1 VHLTIHFPP
10 LSESLA
16 AELLGSEHPLARAFD
31 RRSAL
36 RLELTVAGV
45 LLTAAVVAVAE
56 GARGAAAVALGA
68 VVAVAVAGVR
78 MLLTLT
84 AIRSLVLELLVAGRG
99 SVPLREVQAERSR
112 LLDVRRRQRE
122 AEWLVRVAD
131 GRDLGL
137 PAAGGG
143 PALISARVAKGA
155 RDELLAVAAVLRDDT
170 SAVQGLALAEQ
181 IARESWSPLYGQ
193 DTRALREACSRA
205 RYLSAAR
212 GGVRY
217 AGRR

>member
-16 AELLGSEHPLARAFD
+16 AELLGSEHPLARALD

-36 RLELTVAGV
+36 RLELAVAGV
-45 LLTAAVVAVAE
+45 LLTAAVVGVGE

-78 MLLTLT
+78 MLLTST
-84 AIRSLVLELLVAGRG
+84 RIRSLVLELLVEGRE
-99 SVPLREVQAERSR
+99 SVPLREVQAERCR
-112 LLDVRRRQRE
+112 LRDVRRRQRD
-122 AEWLVRVAD
+122 ADWLVRVAD

-137 PAAGGG
+137 AAPGGG
-143 PALISARVAKGA
+143 SALISARVVKGA

-181 IARESWSPLYGQ
+181 IAREPWSPLYGR

-205 RYLSAAR
+205 RYLSSAQ
-212 GGVRY
+212 GGIRY

>member
-10 LSESLA
+10 LSESPA
-16 AELLGSEHPLARAFD
+16 AELLGSEHLLARALD

-36 RLELTVAGV
+36 RLELVVAGV
-45 LLTAAVVAVAE
+45 LLTAAVVAVDE

-84 AIRSLVLELLVAGRG
+84 GIRSLVLELLVEGRE
-99 SVPLREVQAERSR
+99 SLPLREAQAERCR
-112 LLDVRRRQRE
+112 LLDVRRRERE

-137 PAAGGG
+137 CAAGGG

-155 RDELLAVAAVLRDDT
+155 RDELLAVAAVLRDET
-170 SAVQGLALAEQ
+170 SAVQGLACAEQ
-181 IARESWSPLYGQ
+181 IAHEPWSPLYGQ

-205 RYLSAAR
+205 RFLSSAR
-212 GGVRY
+212 GGIRY
-217 AGRR
+217 GGGR